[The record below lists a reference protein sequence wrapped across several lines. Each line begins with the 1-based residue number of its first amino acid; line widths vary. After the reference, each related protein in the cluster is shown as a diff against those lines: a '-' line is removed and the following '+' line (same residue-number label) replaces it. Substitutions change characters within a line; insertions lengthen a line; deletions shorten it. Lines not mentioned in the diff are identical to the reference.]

1 MFIWANIPLGFHKI
15 RKANMEKKLSK
26 LEEAMTNMLNTQAA
40 LGTQMIKLSERQSK
54 SEASFLK
61 QMASL
66 SERQSKSEA
75 SFLKQMATI
84 SERHVPLSERQTQS
98 EKMIIDILN
107 EHTRIL
113 NNLPD
118 AIIEKIGFT
127 R

>member
-1 MFIWANIPLGFHKI
+1 
-15 RKANMEKKLSK
+15 MENRLSK
-26 LEEAMTNMLNTQAA
+26 LEEAMTNMLNTQTA
-40 LGTQMIKLSERQSK
+40 LGTQLIALSERQAK
-54 SEASFLK
+54 SETSFIHQMASISERQAKSETSFIK

-66 SERQSKSEA
+66 SERQAK
-75 SFLKQMATI
+75 
-84 SERHVPLSERQTQS
+84 S

-118 AIIEKIGFT
+118 AIKEKVSFT

>member
-1 MFIWANIPLGFHKI
+1 
-15 RKANMEKKLSK
+15 MEKKLSK

-40 LGTQMIKLSERQSK
+40 LGTQMIQLSERQAKTES
-54 SEASFLK
+54 SFIQ
-61 QMASL
+61 QMAAISERQAKIESNYLEQLSVL
-66 SERQSKSEA
+66 SERHNT
-75 SFLKQMATI
+75 L
-84 SERHVPLSERQTQS
+84 SERHNTLSERHNTLSERQTES

-118 AIIEKIGFT
+118 AIKDKIGFT

>member
-1 MFIWANIPLGFHKI
+1 
-15 RKANMEKKLSK
+15 MEKKLSK

-40 LGTQMIKLSERQSK
+40 LGTQMITLSERQSK

-66 SERQSKSEA
+66 SERH
-75 SFLKQMATI
+75 AT
-84 SERHVPLSERQTQS
+84 LSERQTQS

-118 AIIEKIGFT
+118 AIKEKIGFT

>member
-1 MFIWANIPLGFHKI
+1 
-15 RKANMEKKLSK
+15 MEKKLSK

-40 LGTQMIKLSERQSK
+40 LGTQMITLSERQSK
-54 SEASFLK
+54 TEASFLK

-75 SFLKQMATI
+75 SFLKQMASL
-84 SERHVPLSERQTQS
+84 SERHATLSERQTQS

-118 AIIEKIGFT
+118 AIKEKIGFT